1 MSNQIISDMRD
12 PVQKYSKAFV
22 TDEDLALAK
31 TLRMFVDKE
40 VMPRRCDLDG
50 GFHRDRVLAEKTISE
65 LGRGLVALDV
75 ARAFLPKECGGLGI
89 ESQVTFSV
97 MMEEIGRGDPGLA
110 LRFMLIPWAFTPAML
125 TNNQTV
131 LKRYGTLYCDNES
144 RTACFAMT
152 EPAGGCNIEDPSQ
165 HGRTIQ
171 TRAELRGDK
180 WVING
185 QKLWPGDIITSEF
198 YSTVCTVNPEI
209 GDDGI
214 VIIDV
219 PKDTPGLSFGK
230 PEEKMGMIYTE
241 DNGAIY
247 YDDVIVPKEYCSGA
261 PGGQGAW
268 VLKNMTC
275 NLSPDGAITLGAAQ
289 ACLEIVEDYLKDRY
303 IVGKPVRERSL
314 FAARLGEMAMK
325 IQAARSYYLNTNY
338 MFDHPEIYGDCLS
351 RQQVARGAG
360 SKWFSTWV
368 AEWVIR
374 EAMGMMGSYGYSFGA
389 HVEKYLRDIIIIRI
403 YEGGQDGAILQAAR
417 GEYPFDPW

>member
-1 MSNQIISDMRD
+1 MPNQVISDMRD

-22 TDEDLALAK
+22 TDEDLELAK
-31 TLRMFVDKE
+31 TLREFVDKE

-50 GFHRDRVLAEKTISE
+50 GFHRDRELAEKTINE
-65 LGRGLVALDV
+65 IGRGLVALDA
-75 ARAFLPKECGGLGI
+75 ARAFLPKECGGLGMT
-89 ESQVTFSV
+89 SQVTFSI

-110 LRFMLIPWAFTPAML
+110 LHLLLIPWAFTPAML

-131 LKRYGTLYCDNES
+131 LKRYGPLYCDNEF

-152 EPAGGCNIEDPSQ
+152 EPAGGCNIEDLAQ

-171 TRAELRGDK
+171 TRAELKGDE

-198 YSTVCTVNPEI
+198 YSTVCTVDPEM
-209 GDDGI
+209 GDDGV

-219 PKDTPGLSFGK
+219 PKETPGLSFGK
-230 PEEKMGMIYTE
+230 PEEKMGMVFTE

-247 YDDVIVPKEYCSGA
+247 YDDVRVPKEYCTGA

-268 VLKNMTC
+268 VLKNMIC
-275 NLSPDGAITLGAAQ
+275 NLSTDGAIAIGAAQ

-325 IQAARSYYLNTNY
+325 LQAARSYYLNTNY
-338 MFDHPEIYGDCLS
+338 MFDHPEIYGDCIS

-374 EAMGMMGSYGYSFGA
+374 EAMGLMGSYGYSFKA

-403 YEGGQDGAILQAAR
+403 YEGGQDGAILKVAL